1 MAVLHG
7 LESYQKRVAQEYSK
21 LLLDTVPS
29 HQNVRPPKWSFFCF
43 SFPPKWSEQNDRQ
56 MSWNDR
62 VRGNF
67 EVSHQND
74 RASSGTKLP
83 TKMIERK
90 FFPTKM
96 IASQSHVTLIV
107 ITLHQHKPC
116 TSLVYVGFKRTECSA
131 FSLQTR
137 AQFWDETHFSSSTLA
152 GRSSFKKT
160 DNSGLWICTERGP
173 ASTNI
178 LP

>member
-1 MAVLHG
+1 MVNT
-7 LESYQKRVAQEYSK
+7 YQPQTQHDFVTYVKKYRQRRAFYCRRFST
-21 LLLDTVPS
+21 LGGIFSTSRSAGTVPS

-90 FFPTKM
+90 IVPTKM
-96 IASQSHVTLIV
+96 IASQPHVTLIV

-116 TSLVYVGFKRTECSA
+116 TSLVYVGF
-131 FSLQTR
+131 
-137 AQFWDETHFSSSTLA
+137 
-152 GRSSFKKT
+152 
-160 DNSGLWICTERGP
+160 
-173 ASTNI
+173 
-178 LP
+178 